1 MYLAVLIRTR
11 SFYRH
16 LIGQLGGVSGGGG
29 RGGNLLPQLM
39 LSKYKGC
46 LQNEKFCMNPHTP
59 SSEIRITSTTELP
72 NGNKL

>member
-16 LIGQLGGVSGGGG
+16 LIAQLGGVSGGGEG
-29 RGGNLLPQLM
+29 GGGNLLPKLM

-46 LQNEKFCMNPHTP
+46 LQNGKFCMNPHT